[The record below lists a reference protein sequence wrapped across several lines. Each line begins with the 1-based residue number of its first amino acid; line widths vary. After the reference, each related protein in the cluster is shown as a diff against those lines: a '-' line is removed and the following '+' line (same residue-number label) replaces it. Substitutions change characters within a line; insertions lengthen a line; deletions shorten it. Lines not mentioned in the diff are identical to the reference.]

1 MYTLVPH
8 KFIYGNL
15 KKWNQPKCSIKG
27 VHLNNLLYIHM
38 RKKLYSHQKGIF
50 KEYLTTQGD
59 SHDQGQKKSR
69 DRKLTWSVTSTMSF
83 AYIHTY

>member
-1 MYTLVPH
+1 
-8 KFIYGNL
+8 
-15 KKWNQPKCSIKG
+15 
-27 VHLNNLLYIHM
+27 M

-59 SHDQGQKKSR
+59 SHDQGQKKRR